1 MLLMNYSLFKISFGT
16 SKKNHIS
23 DIDID
28 ANISDI
34 CYATGDKFIFASDDT
49 HCLGLVEG
57 GKVKFPWIGRIR
69 KKGNEDGSGQSA
81 LLNAP
86 ISVCLNVLGNI
97 CVVMED
103 GGSRIREIEIE
114 ASYASSR
121 WGASQNRFIDRYFS
135 KIKKEDSKEVSCAVG
150 PNGHI
155 YWVVGAINRCF
166 KCNASTITNLVGN
179 GHAGYSVSNNLQSS
193 LLNGPSGVCSV
204 GKSIYISDKGN
215 GCIRK
220 VSGDSIGVIYGN
232 PLQKKAMSPSK
243 IVGKKN
249 VIYFIGDG
257 KKVKYLSMANEGDG
271 NIYESEGLCSICLD
285 EKNNLFVL
293 ERK

>member
-1 MLLMNYSLFKISFGT
+1 MNYSLSKISFGT
-16 SKKNHIS
+16 SKKNYIS

-34 CYATGDKFIFASDDT
+34 CYAPGDKFIFASDDT
-49 HCLGLVEG
+49 HCLGLIEG
-57 GKVKFPWIGRIR
+57 GKVKFPWIGRFR
-69 KKGNEDGSGQSA
+69 KKGDEDGSGQSA

-86 ISVCLNVLGNI
+86 ISLCLNIHGDT

-103 GGSRIREIEIE
+103 GGSRIKEIEIE
-114 ASYASSR
+114 SSYASSR
-121 WGASQNRFIDRYFS
+121 WGVSQNRFIDKCFS
-135 KIKKEDSKEVSCAVG
+135 KIKKEDSKEVSCTVG
-150 PNGHI
+150 HNRQI

-166 KCNASTITNLVGN
+166 KCNASIITNLVGN

-193 LLNGPSGVCSV
+193 LLNSPSGICSI

-232 PLQKKAMSPSK
+232 PLQKNALSPSK
-243 IVGKKN
+243 IIGKKN
-249 VIYFIGDG
+249 VIYFISDR

-271 NIYESEGLCSICLD
+271 NMYESDGLSSICLD
-285 EKNNLFVL
+285 EKNNLFIL